1 MTVKLSEK
9 AKLIIDSLRNAGFE
23 AFAVG
28 GAVRDSLMGRDADD
42 LDITTSA
49 KPEDTK
55 KVFSAFPVIETGIK
69 HGTVTVVLDRATFE
83 ITTYRTEIGYAD
95 SRHPDSVSFVNNITE
110 DLARRDFTMNAIAYS
125 PYDGIVDPFCG
136 YRDIQNK
143 IIRTVGEPNKRFSE
157 DALRILRAL
166 RFSSVLGFEIEDNT
180 AKAIFELAENLKFV
194 SSERIYTEMKKLIC
208 GTNAQFVINEY
219 LQVFK
224 TILPINGDYKAIHKL
239 PNDYAMRLYCLFG
252 ESYKEALTVLRAE
265 NKVKWTCDVLASS
278 KPIPTDPEKVKFYIS
293 SLGREHAKT
302 VIAYRKAIFNEDAEN
317 ISSSILNSGSPLFLS
332 DLAVN
337 GNDLFDI
344 GIKGKEIGEMLNAL
358 LESVIKGET
367 KNEKNALIDYVN
379 SLNKN
384 D

>member
-1 MTVKLSEK
+1 MTVKLTEK
-9 AKLIIDSLRNAGFE
+9 AKLIIDLLRNAGFE

-28 GAVRDSLMGRDADD
+28 GAVRDSLMGRVADD
-42 LDITTSA
+42 FDITTSA

-69 HGTVTVVLDRATFE
+69 HGTVTVLVDSSPFE
-83 ITTYRTEIGYAD
+83 VTTYRSENGYSD
-95 SRHPDSVSFVNNITE
+95 SRHPDSVSFVNNVTE

-143 IIRTVGEPNKRFSE
+143 IIRTVGDPYKRFSE

-180 AKAIFELAENLKFV
+180 ANAIFELVEKLRLV
-194 SSERIYTEMKKLIC
+194 SAERIYTEMKKLVC

-219 LQVFK
+219 IQVFK

-239 PNDYAMRLYCLFG
+239 PNDHAMRLYCLFG
-252 ESYKEALTVLRAE
+252 ESYLDALTVLRAD
-265 NKVKWTCDVLASS
+265 NKVKSVCRAISSS
-278 KPIPTDPEKVKFYIS
+278 KPIPTDETELKFYIS
-293 SLGREHAKT
+293 ALGKEVAKT
-302 VIAYRKAIFNEDAEN
+302 VISYRKALFNEDSDNKAELL
-317 ISSSILNSGSPLFLS
+317 LNSEIPLYLS

-337 GNDLFDI
+337 GNDLTKL
-344 GIKGKEIGEMLNAL
+344 GIKGKAIGEAL
-358 LESVIKGET
+358 DILLKAVIKDEII
-367 KNEKNALIDYVN
+367 NEKEVLLKYLSSNLH
-379 SLNKN
+379 
-384 D
+384 

>member
-9 AKLIIDSLRNAGFE
+9 AKLIIDSLRNCGFE

-28 GAVRDSLMGRDADD
+28 GAVRDSLMGRVADD
-42 LDITTSA
+42 FDITTSA
-49 KPEDTK
+49 KPEETK
-55 KVFSAFPVIETGIK
+55 KVFSLFNVIDTGIK
-69 HGTVTVVLDRATFE
+69 HGTVTVLVDDTPFE
-83 ITTYRTEIGYAD
+83 VTTYRSEKGYTD
-95 SRHPDSVSFVNNITE
+95 SRHPDSVSFVSDITE

-125 PYDGIVDPFCG
+125 PYDGIIDPFWG
-136 YRDIQNK
+136 YQDIRNK
-143 IIRTVGEPNKRFSE
+143 IIRTVGDPYKRFSE

-166 RFSSVLGFEIEDNT
+166 RFSAVLGFEIEDNT
-180 AKAIFELAENLKFV
+180 QKAIFALAENLKFV
-194 SSERIYTEMKKLIC
+194 SSERIYAEMKKLIC
-208 GTNAQFVINEY
+208 GINAQAVINEY
-219 LQVFK
+219 IDVFN

-239 PNDYAMRLYCLFG
+239 PNNCAMRLYCLFG
-252 ESYKEALTVLRAE
+252 ESYKEALALLRAD
-265 NKVKWTCDVLASS
+265 NKVKGVCDVLASS
-278 KPIPTDPEKVKFYIS
+278 KPIPSDLIKVKFYIS

-302 VIAYRKAIFNEDAEN
+302 VIEYRKAIFNEDAEN
-317 ISSSILNSGSPLFLS
+317 IATSILNSDSPLFFS

-367 KNEKNALIDYVN
+367 KNEKNALLDYVR
-379 SLNKN
+379 SLNEK

>member
-9 AKLIIDSLRNAGFE
+9 AKLIIDSLKNCGFE

-28 GAVRDSLMGRDADD
+28 GAVRDSLMGRVADD
-42 LDITTSA
+42 FDITTSA
-49 KPEDTK
+49 KPEETK
-55 KVFSAFPVIETGIK
+55 KVFSLFNVIDTGIK
-69 HGTVTVVLDRATFE
+69 HGTVTVLVDDTPFE
-83 ITTYRTEIGYAD
+83 VTTYRSEKGYSD
-95 SRHPDSVSFVNNITE
+95 SRHPDSVSFVSDITE

-125 PYDGIVDPFCG
+125 PYDGIIDPFSG
-136 YRDIQNK
+136 YEDIRNK
-143 IIRTVGEPNKRFSE
+143 IIRTVGDPYKRFSE

-180 AKAIFELAENLKFV
+180 AKAIFALAENLKFV
-194 SSERIYTEMKKLIC
+194 SSERIYAEIKKLIC
-208 GTNAQFVINEY
+208 GANAQIVINEY

-239 PNDYAMRLYCLFG
+239 PNDSAMRLYCLFG
-252 ESYKEALTVLRAE
+252 ESYKEALTVLRVD
-265 NKVKWTCDVLASS
+265 NKVKGACDVLASS
-278 KPIPTDPEKVKFYIS
+278 KPIPTDPVKVKFYIS

-302 VIAYRKAIFNEDAEN
+302 VIAYRKAIFNEDAVN
-317 ISSSILNSGSPLFLS
+317 IASSILNSDSPLFLS

-344 GIKGKEIGEMLNAL
+344 GFKGKEIGEMLNAL

-367 KNEKNALIDYVN
+367 KNEKNALLDYVRY
-379 SLNKN
+379 LNEK

>member
-1 MTVKLSEK
+1 MTVKLSK
-9 AKLIIDSLRNAGFE
+9 NAKLIIDSLRNAGFE

-28 GAVRDSLMGRDADD
+28 GAVRDSLMGRVADD

-69 HGTVTVVLDRATFE
+69 HGTVTVVLDRTPFE

-95 SRHPDSVSFVNNITE
+95 SRHPDSVSFVNNVTE

-143 IIRTVGEPNKRFSE
+143 IIRTVGDPYKRFSE

-194 SSERIYTEMKKLIC
+194 SSERIYTEMKKLVC

-219 LQVFK
+219 IQVFK

-239 PNDYAMRLYCLFG
+239 PNDHAMRLYCLFG
-252 ESYKEALTVLRAE
+252 ESYIDALTVLRAD
-265 NKVKWTCDVLASS
+265 NKVKSVCRAISSS
-278 KPIPTDPEKVKFYIS
+278 KPIPTDEAELKFYIS
-293 SLGREHAKT
+293 ALGKEAAKT
-302 VIAYRKAIFNEDAEN
+302 VIAYRKALFNEDSDNKADLL
-317 ISSSILNSGSPLFLS
+317 LNSEMPLYLS

-337 GNDLFDI
+337 GNDLLDI

-358 LESVIKGET
+358 LVSVIRGET
-367 KNEKNALIDYVN
+367 KNEKNSLIDYVCT
-379 SLNKN
+379 LNEN
-384 D
+384 G